1 MNLQESNHFLGDCE
15 TSEDCAVT
23 RNSIP
28 DQDDLKKNEVTWVAL
43 EYTVKP
49 RLLPMIFVTEN

>member
-1 MNLQESNHFLGDCE
+1 MVESNHFLGDCE

-28 DQDDLKKNEVTWVAL
+28 DQDDLKKNEVT
-43 EYTVKP
+43 
-49 RLLPMIFVTEN
+49 